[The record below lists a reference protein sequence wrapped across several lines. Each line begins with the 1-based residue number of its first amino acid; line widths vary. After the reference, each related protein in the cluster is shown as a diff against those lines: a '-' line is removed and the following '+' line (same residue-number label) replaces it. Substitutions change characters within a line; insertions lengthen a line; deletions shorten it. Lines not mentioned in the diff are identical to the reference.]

1 MVKTVAILAFIG
13 AAGAG
18 AFLLSQKR
26 TVIDG
31 KVMAADLMK
40 QLENKGITE
49 MACDREIPVGT
60 AGAVFRCKVSAN
72 DGSTAQ
78 IEYTIDR
85 NQQLSGKVLD
95 GTGPTRQE
103 VGDRVP
109 SSSDPWAN

>member
-18 AFLLSQKR
+18 AFLLSQKA

-40 QLENKGITE
+40 QLESKGITD
-49 MACDREIPVGT
+49 MRCDREIPVT
-60 AGAVFRCKVSAN
+60 NAGAVFQCKVSAS

-85 NQQLSGKVLD
+85 KQQLSGKVVD
-95 GTGPTRQE
+95 GTGPTRDE
-103 VGDRVP
+103 VGERVP
-109 SSSDPWAN
+109 ASSDPWAN